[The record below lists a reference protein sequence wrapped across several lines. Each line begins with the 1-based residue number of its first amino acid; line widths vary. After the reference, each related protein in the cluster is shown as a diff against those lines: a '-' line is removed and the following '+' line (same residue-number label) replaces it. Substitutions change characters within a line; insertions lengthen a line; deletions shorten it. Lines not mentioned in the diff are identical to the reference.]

1 MITDGRFHAELVH
14 EYHEKG
20 RIDDAILK
28 KFYERLPILGRAI
41 REVEGASKISYP
53 TVLFDPV
60 LGILRFNASTS
71 GTVIYASTRI
81 HRLDG
86 AYQLCV
92 SISLPFLLYS
102 SEEVLKA
109 CLVHELLH
117 YIYTTIV
124 LSRKSFMNL
133 ASQRLDAP
141 EVFLAFDETHT
152 VDPNEWIYDP
162 GLIDL
167 MNRVFSPMI
176 EDKGLISEIKED
188 WIGRGLPVRYLTSD
202 ESKVRIPVTEVS
214 KIALDPEIIA
224 RAKNKKLEV

>member
-1 MITDGRFHAELVH
+1 MITDGRFHAEMVH

-20 RIDDAILK
+20 KIDDAILK
-28 KFYERLPILGRAI
+28 KFYEKLPILGKAI
-41 REVEGASKISYP
+41 IEVEHASKLSYP
-53 TVLFDPV
+53 KIIFDPA
-60 LGILRFNASTS
+60 LSILRFNASTS

-81 HRLDG
+81 HRFDG
-86 AYQLCV
+86 TYQLCV

-102 SEEVLKA
+102 TEEVLRA

-117 YIYTTIV
+117 HIYTTIV
-124 LSRKSFMNL
+124 LSRRSFMSL

-152 VDPNEWIYDP
+152 VDPNEWIYDQ

-167 MNRVFSPMI
+167 MNKVFRPMI
-176 EDKGLISEIKED
+176 EDRDLISEIKEY
-188 WIGRGLPVRYLTSD
+188 WVGKGFPVRYLTSD
-202 ESKVRIPVTEVS
+202 ESKVRVPVTEVS

-224 RAKNKKLEV
+224 RAKNKRLE